1 MIHEKLAEIIAEHID
16 CDPSEI
22 QPDTRF
28 EDLGIDSLDITEI
41 IMSVEDAFSIAVE
54 VTADL
59 ARVSD
64 LTAKIEELTAEQ
76 QA

>member
-22 QPDTRF
+22 QPDMRF
-28 EDLGIDSLDITEI
+28 EDLGIDSLYITEI

-59 ARVSD
+59 ACVSD